1 MTCGKKRK
9 RPRTTDEDAEEELRG
24 QTGQLQFDDNN
35 NDNEG
40 DEGQEEEKE
49 DEITEE
55 ESKRKNILAHG

>member
-1 MTCGKKRK
+1 MICRKKGRSVTCRKRRSMTCGKKRK

-40 DEGQEEEKE
+40 DEG
-49 DEITEE
+49 
-55 ESKRKNILAHG
+55 